1 MMTRLLIF
9 GCAFDLNTASES
21 IFMINS
27 VRCLILTGQ
36 NPERRPQALP
46 YSCLKIAY

>member
-1 MMTRLLIF
+1 MMTIL

-21 IFMINS
+21 VFMINS

-36 NPERRPQALP
+36 NPERRPHTSL